1 MRPCRHP
8 RDPGGMAMTS
18 TDQLAATP
26 LTNGPPTPVDPVRR
40 TTGLHNPVRISRI
53 GSDRLE
59 VLIRPVD
66 GCRELRALVDRLERL
81 IGAGYDAIDVV
92 FEPTHHRAPQPERLA
107 DLSDAP
113 LHPRDGA

>member
-1 MRPCRHP
+1 
-8 RDPGGMAMTS
+8 MTS
-18 TDQLAATP
+18 TDQLAANP
-26 LTNGPPTPVDPVRR
+26 LTNGPPAQADPVRR
-40 TTGLHNPVRISRI
+40 TTGRHNPVRISRI

-92 FEPTHHRAPQPERLA
+92 FEPTHHARSAPRPERLA
-107 DLSDAP
+107 DLS
-113 LHPRDGA
+113 RRRWDGA

>member
-1 MRPCRHP
+1 
-8 RDPGGMAMTS
+8 MTS